1 MQWLVKVALFVWLF
15 PFIHIPK
22 DTKLLSSVSFLETL
36 RYYYKIMCVDK
47 QLEGSNPSPSEKF
60 TSLHDTSISA
70 PRINQSI
77 RVTDVRKIHVLRR

>member
-60 TSLHDTSISA
+60 TSLHNTSINIAHRGLIS
-70 PRINQSI
+70 PFVSL
-77 RVTDVRKIHVLRR
+77 TFEKFTF